1 MGFNGYSDKRKK
13 VEDLRRLGLSYAE
26 IQKHVQVSKDTLS
39 RWCRN
44 IALTEDQINKLLHRK
59 KTGGIKGSIIGAK
72 VLQKRREERTL
83 SLYIS
88 SKKEIGQLSGR
99 DEFIAG
105 VALYAAEGTKTDR
118 VCEFTNA
125 DPEMI
130 RFMVL
135 WLRKFCN
142 IDESKLRGSIWLHDD
157 LDEQKAKVFWENLTE
172 IPQSQ
177 FFKTY
182 LVKRKTKMQR
192 KQLHSYGI
200 FSLRYL
206 DSALSR
212 RIIGW
217 IAGLL
222 GQKWYN
228 DRVEKLHLIK

>member
-1 MGFNGYSDKRKK
+1 MGFYGNLEKKKK
-13 VEDLRRLGLSYAE
+13 VEDLRRLGLSYSE
-26 IQKHVQVSKDTLS
+26 IQKHISISKDTIS
-39 RWCRN
+39 RWCKN
-44 IALTEDQINKLLHRK
+44 ISLSDDQLQKLLLRK
-59 KTGGIKGSIIGAK
+59 KNGGIKGSLIGAK
-72 VLQKRREERTL
+72 VLQKRREEQTL
-83 SLYIS
+83 SLYTS
-88 SKKEIGQLSGR
+88 SRKEIGRLSGR

-105 VALYAAEGTKTDR
+105 IALYAAEGTKTDR

-157 LDEQKAKVFWENLTE
+157 LDEKQAKKFWEELTG

-182 LVKRKTKMQR
+182 LVKRKAKIQR

-228 DRVEKLHLIK
+228 NRIENLHLIK